1 MISQK
6 LSILISHDPTSR
18 FHISCISWFHQL
30 NSYDPLCMAMY
41 LWSWINVCTTC
52 IHCLKVPCVNVYRMT
67 PTVHFKTKKG
77 RKIIKVETLNS
88 HSAVSNWTWYLVF
101 GIPTVL
107 SLFGEKNYSS
117 LLLTKTMTDELNF
130 TFNFGQSKTNL

>member
-1 MISQK
+1 
-6 LSILISHDPTSR
+6 
-18 FHISCISWFHQL
+18 
-30 NSYDPLCMAMY
+30 
-41 LWSWINVCTTC
+41 
-52 IHCLKVPCVNVYRMT
+52 MT

-88 HSAVSNWTWYLVF
+88 HSAVSYWTWYLVFGIWYLVFGIWYLVF